1 MYFILILCLK
11 IVYCECDKEGV
22 DMLSQTLKKLR
33 ENCGYT
39 QQQVA
44 DALNIDRS
52 TYAYYE
58 TGKTTPDINTIIKLS
73 KIFNVP
79 YTEIFENE
87 EDSNVSRVRD
97 VATQGDEFLQK
108 YGRKNNERIY
118 DLTKNEQQM
127 IIGFRLLP
135 SDEQEEIM
143 NEIYI
148 RTRKKGRK

>member
-1 MYFILILCLK
+1 
-11 IVYCECDKEGV
+11 
-22 DMLSQTLKKLR
+22 MLSLTLKKLR
-33 ENCGYT
+33 ENSGYT

-87 EDSNVSRVRD
+87 ENYATSKVKD
-97 VATQGDEFLQK
+97 VESEEDEFAKL
-108 YGRKNNERIY
+108 YGRKNNKHIY
-118 DLTKNEQQM
+118 ELTRKEQQM

-135 SDEQEEIM
+135 EAGQEQVL
-143 NEIYI
+143 NDIYI
-148 RTRKKGRK
+148 KTKKLSKKSKQ